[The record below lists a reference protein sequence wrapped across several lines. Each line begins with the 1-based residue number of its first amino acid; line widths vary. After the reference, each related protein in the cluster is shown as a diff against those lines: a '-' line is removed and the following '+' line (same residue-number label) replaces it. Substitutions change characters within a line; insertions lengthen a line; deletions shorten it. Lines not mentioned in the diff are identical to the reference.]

1 MYKRVLVPLYAS
13 ALAEQALPHA
23 IAQAKHLDA
32 ELLPLQVL
40 APLPRSPLLG
50 EPARGR
56 AQASLNNSAREYLER
71 VVAPI
76 RELGVLAQ
84 MAFAEGNLPVTIIE
98 FAEARQVDLIV
109 MSPHGQSGLSRW
121 LVGSVADRVVR
132 SISVPVRLVRA
143 RKDEPVRI
151 EGNA

>member
-1 MYKRVLVPLYAS
+1 MYKRVLVPLDAS

-32 ELLPLQVL
+32 ELLLLQIL

-71 VVAPI
+71 VVARI
-76 RELGVLAQ
+76 QELGVLAQ
-84 MAFAEGNLPVTIIE
+84 MAVAEGNLPVTIIE

-109 MSPHGQSGLSRW
+109 MSTRGRSGLSRW
-121 LVGSVADRVVR
+121 LVSSVADRVVR
-132 SISVPVRLVRA
+132 LARIAVLLVRA